1 MRRFIFF
8 FLFLIIFCPVF
19 SQNKYVSFRIDSAV
33 RAAMAE
39 RQIPGLQVAVVKY
52 GIVLKKGSYGAAN
65 LEDRVPVTDSTLF
78 PIASMSKAFTCA
90 AILLLMEEGKL
101 GIDDSVG
108 KYFESLPAGWEAI
121 TIRKLMN
128 HTSGLRDDWDEND
141 IFFKTNTSD
150 SAFFA
155 ALKAAPLKFQ
165 PGQAWSYSCGP
176 FVLGLI
182 IAKVSGETYADFM
195 KQRIFNKLGMNNTRV
210 NDVEV
215 VIPNRAAGYRLK
227 DNLFY
232 HGKEISA
239 AAQARGDVGVLTTV
253 SDMIKWYTALQN
265 GSLLQKKSMEL
276 MFAPGLLQDGNKISY
291 GMGWFMNPYRDQTL
305 ISHNGGFRT
314 GFSSVMD
321 MYPEDHVGIIILSN
335 RQGAGTSLIAKDI
348 VGLFSPDYARASKMD
363 SVPDPDSARTAYLKN
378 FYLSMGLNLD
388 STRRIARQLHM
399 KYYPEEESDLQHF
412 RNVTDF
418 TFVKAIQ
425 PSIPKSDI
433 FGEQVQGIFI
443 YKVKCEGQ
451 PTGYFTFF
459 LDPAGKPV
467 YLEKEE

>member
-1 MRRFIFF
+1 
-8 FLFLIIFCPVF
+8 
-19 SQNKYVSFRIDSAV
+19 
-33 RAAMAE
+33 
-39 RQIPGLQVAVVKY
+39 
-52 GIVLKKGSYGAAN
+52 
-65 LEDRVPVTDSTLF
+65 
-78 PIASMSKAFTCA
+78 
-90 AILLLMEEGKL
+90 
-101 GIDDSVG
+101 
-108 KYFESLPAGWEAI
+108 
-121 TIRKLMN
+121 MN
-128 HTSGLRDDWDEND
+128 HTSGLRDDWDEDD

-182 IAKVSGETYADFM
+182 IAKVSGESYADFM
-195 KQRIFNKLGMNNTRV
+195 KHRIFNKLGMNNTRI
-210 NDVEV
+210 NDVEA

-227 DNLFY
+227 ENIFY

-276 MFAPGLLQDGNKISY
+276 MFSPGLLQDGNKISY

-305 ISHNGGFRT
+305 ISHTGGFRT

-335 RQGAGTSLIAKDI
+335 RQNAGTPLIAKDI
-348 VGLFSPDYARASKMD
+348 VGLFNPDYARASKMD
-363 SVPDPDSARTAYLKN
+363 SVSDPDSARTAYLKN

-388 STRRIARQLHM
+388 STRKIARQLHM
-399 KYYPEEESDLQHF
+399 KYYPENESDLRHF

-418 TFVKAIQ
+418 TLVKSIQ
-425 PSIPKSDI
+425 PSMPKADI

-443 YKVKCEGQ
+443 YRIKCQDQ

-459 LDPAGKPV
+459 LDPSGKPV
-467 YLEKEE
+467 YMEKEE

>member
-8 FLFLIIFCPVF
+8 ILFQIIFCTAF
-19 SQNKYVSFRIDSAV
+19 SQNKYVSFRIDSAI

-39 RQIPGLQVAVVKY
+39 RQIPGMQVAVVKY
-52 GIVLKKGSYGAAN
+52 GIVLKKGSYGMAN

-90 AILLLMEEGKL
+90 AVLLLMEEGKL

-108 KYFESLPAGWEAI
+108 KYFESLPQGWEAI

-155 ALKAAPLKFQ
+155 ALKAATLKFQ

-182 IAKVSGETYADFM
+182 ISKVSGESYADFM
-195 KQRIFNKLGMNNTRV
+195 KHRIFDKLGMNNTRI
-210 NDVEV
+210 NDAEA

-227 DNLFY
+227 DNIFY

-253 SDMIKWYTALQN
+253 TDMVKWYTALQN

-276 MFAPGLLQDGNKISY
+276 MFTPGLLLDSNKVSY
-291 GMGWFMNPYRDQTL
+291 GMGWFIGPYRDQTL

-314 GFSSVMD
+314 GFSSVID

-335 RQGAGTSLIAKDI
+335 RQNAGTPLIAKDI
-348 VGLFSPDYARASKMD
+348 VGLFNPDYARASKMD
-363 SVPDPDSARTAYLKN
+363 SVSAPDSSRTAYLKN
-378 FYLSMGLNLD
+378 FYQSIGLNLD
-388 STRRIARQLHM
+388 SARKIARELHL
-399 KYYPEEESDLQHF
+399 KYYPENESDLRLFQH
-412 RNVTDF
+412 VTDF
-418 TFVKAIQ
+418 TLVKSIQ
-425 PSIPKSDI
+425 PSTPKTDI
-433 FGEQVQGIFI
+433 FGDQVQGIFI
-443 YKVKCEGQ
+443 YRIKCQ
-451 PTGYFTFF
+451 DQTTGYFTFL
-459 LDPAGKPV
+459 LDPSGRPV
-467 YLEKEE
+467 YMEKEE

>member
-1 MRRFIFF
+1 MRR
-8 FLFLIIFCPVF
+8 FLFLILLQTIFCTAF
-19 SQNKYVSFRIDSAV
+19 AQNKYVSFRIDSAI
-33 RAAMAE
+33 RAALAE
-39 RQIPGLQVAVVKY
+39 RQIPGMQVAVVKY
-52 GIVLKKGSYGAAN
+52 GIVLKKGSYGMAN

-90 AILLLMEEGKL
+90 AVLLLMEEGKL

-108 KYFESLPAGWEAI
+108 KYFDSLPPGWEAI

-128 HTSGLRDDWDEND
+128 HTSGLRDDWDEGD

-150 SAFFA
+150 SAFFS

-182 IAKVSGETYADFM
+182 IAKVSGESYAVFM
-195 KQRIFNKLGMNNTRV
+195 KHRIFDKLGMNYTRI
-210 NDVEV
+210 NDIEA
-215 VIPNRAAGYRLK
+215 VIPNRAAGYLLK
-227 DNLFY
+227 DNIFY

-253 SDMIKWYTALQN
+253 SDMVKWYTALQN
-265 GSLLQKKSMEL
+265 GSLLQKNSMKL
-276 MFAPGLLQDGNKISY
+276 MFTPGLLQDGNKISY
-291 GMGWFMNPYRDQTL
+291 GLGWFMGPYRDQTL

-335 RQGAGTSLIAKDI
+335 RQNAGTAFIAKDI
-348 VGLFSPDYARASKMD
+348 VGLFSPDYARASKID
-363 SVPDPDSARTAYLKN
+363 GVPDPDSARTAFLKN
-378 FYLSMGLNLD
+378 FFQSIGQNLD
-388 STRRIARQLHM
+388 TARKMCRQLHL
-399 KYYPEEESDLQHF
+399 KYYPENESDLRLFQ
-412 RNVTDF
+412 NVTDF
-418 TFVKAIQ
+418 TFIRAIQ
-425 PSIPKSDI
+425 PSAPKADI

-443 YKVKCEGQ
+443 YRVKCKDQ

-459 LDPAGKPV
+459 LDPSGNPV
-467 YLEKEE
+467 CMGKEE